1 MRAVATVSQRA
12 DGRSAAERLGRSW
25 FTVFLVVYGAWVF
38 LPYLAPIF
46 MQTGWTGAGTAIYFL
61 YSFFCHQL
69 PERSFFLFGRETMY
83 SLSEIQAAWQVTNN
97 PMILRGF
104 TGTAEMG
111 WKVAWSDRMISL
123 YTSVWIFALVW
134 YVLRR
139 RVKPLARWGLV
150 LLLLPL
156 AVDGG
161 THLLSDLAGIGEGFR
176 FTNDW
181 LASLTG
187 NTLPVSFYVGDGLGS
202 FNSWMR
208 LITGTLA
215 GWAIA
220 WFAFPHL
227 RASFGT
233 D

>member
-1 MRAVATVSQRA
+1 MTASVTSSPRV
-12 DGRSAAERLGRSW
+12 GRRGVTERPGRSW
-25 FTVFLVVYGAWVF
+25 HTIFMVVYGAWVF
-38 LPYLAPIF
+38 LPYLAPVL
-46 MQTGWTGAGTAIYFL
+46 MQMGWTGPGNAIYFI

-69 PERSFFLFGRETMY
+69 PERSYFLFGRETMY
-83 SLSEIQAAWQVTNN
+83 SLNEIQAAWHVTNN

-111 WKVAWSDRMISL
+111 WKVAWSDRMISF
-123 YTSVWIFALVW
+123 YTSVWLFALVW

-139 RVKPLARWGLV
+139 KVKPLAWWGLA
-150 LLLLPL
+150 LLLFPL

-161 THLLSDLAGIGEGFR
+161 THFLSDLQGIGEGFR

-187 NTLPVSFYVGDGLGS
+187 NVLPVSFYVGDGLGS

-215 GWAIA
+215 GWAIV

-227 RASFGT
+227 QASFGT